1 MNTEQGLILIVDD
14 NEDNRRLLARRVVQM
29 GHQVETAVNGRYA
42 LEKIHTTPYDLILL
56 DIMMPELNGFELLAL
71 LKANPHHARIP
82 VIIISASNEDDNA
95 IKAIQMGAED
105 FLPKPYNKHLLQA
118 RVSASLAKKRLR
130 DQEQAYQQALEA
142 ANRAKTEFISFV
154 SHELKSPMTSIKGYT
169 HLLLGSNVGPINELQ
184 TDFLQIISR
193 NVNRMSRLVSDL
205 EDIARIETGNLRLE
219 MQEVRLTELVEET
232 VQSIQAQVTAKK
244 QTLTVHTAPDLPCVW
259 GDRFRLSQVL
269 SNLVSNAN
277 KYTPD
282 EGQIE
287 IGVEWVNGRYTPP
300 THITLPPKPH
310 IHIAIRDTGIGIRPE
325 DQQTIFDKFFRVN
338 DEATQT
344 IPGTGLGLSIT
355 KNLIELHHGHIWCE
369 SQYRHG
375 TTFHILLPALDHPLP
390 Q

>member
-29 GHQVETAVNGRYA
+29 GHRVETAVNGRLA
-42 LEKIHTTPYDLILL
+42 LEKINATPYDLILL
-56 DIMMPELNGFELLAL
+56 DIMMPELNGFELLAH
-71 LKANPHHARIP
+71 LKADKTHYRIP
-82 VIIISASNEDDNA
+82 VIVISAANEEDSS

-105 FLPKPYNKHLLQA
+105 FLPKPFNRHLLQA

-130 DQEQAYQQALEA
+130 DQEQAYQRALEA

-169 HLLLGSNVGPINELQ
+169 HLLLGGNVGPINELQ
-184 TDFLQIISR
+184 TDFLEIITR

-219 MQEVRLTELVEET
+219 MQEVRLTELVEEIA
-232 VQSIQAQVTAKK
+232 QSIQAQVAAKK
-244 QTLTVHTAPDLPCVW
+244 QALTVNTAPDLPCVW

-287 IGVEWVNGRYTPP
+287 IGVERINGRYTPP
-300 THITLPPKPH
+300 SHITLAPQPH
-310 IHIAIRDTGIGIRPE
+310 IHIAVRDTGIGIRPE
-325 DQQTIFDKFFRVN
+325 DQQTIFDKFFRAN
-338 DEATQT
+338 DEATHA
-344 IPGTGLGLSIT
+344 IPGTGLGLNIT

-375 TTFHILLPALDHPLP
+375 TTFHILLPALGQLTN
-390 Q
+390 